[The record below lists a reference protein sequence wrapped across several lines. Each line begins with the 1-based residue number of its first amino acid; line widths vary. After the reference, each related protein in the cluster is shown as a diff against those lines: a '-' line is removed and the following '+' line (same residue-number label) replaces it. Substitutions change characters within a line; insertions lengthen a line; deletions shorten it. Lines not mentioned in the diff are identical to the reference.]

1 MVTYIMIGSISFI
14 VLVGLMAYF
23 IPLWYHPKRIDRR
36 TESQKILDHF
46 HIKEDTCDLNEFIKF
61 CKDNPSKYV
70 IKDSFDKDAI
80 DHKEG

>member
-23 IPLWYHPKRIDRR
+23 IPLWYNPKHIDRR

-46 HIKEDTCDLNEFIKF
+46 NVKEDKCDLDEFIEF
-61 CKDNPSKYV
+61 CKKNPVKYNY
-70 IKDSFDKDAI
+70 
-80 DHKEG
+80 HNNQEE